1 MEGKLPK
8 YYLLKKEIL
17 NKIETGEY
25 QEGSMIE
32 SERELMERYQ
42 FSRITV
48 RKAIDELVNEG
59 YLYRIQGKGT
69 YVKGETETQ
78 NLFSLRSCTEGVKR
92 LGRTPSK
99 KTMKTDKF
107 PADAKRAKHLNI
119 PQGDMV
125 HMFGRV
131 TYADDEPLNYTVTYL
146 PEKVFPGLEKYDLEA
161 RSLYDIIAKDY
172 HVQITKAR
180 RTVEAVLPDPT
191 VAGYLGISPNMP
203 VILFNCITSGIV
215 YGKEIPIETF
225 RCYYRTDHYKFYID
239 QVN

>member
-1 MEGKLPK
+1 MEDKLPK

-17 NKIETGEY
+17 RKIETGEY
-25 QEGSMIE
+25 QEGALIE

-69 YVKGETETQ
+69 YVKGDSESQ
-78 NLFSLRSCTEGVKR
+78 NLFSLNSCTEDVKR

-99 KTMKTDKF
+99 KTMATDKF
-107 PADAKRAKHLNI
+107 QADAKRAKHLNI
-119 PQGDMV
+119 PIGDMV
-125 HMFGRV
+125 HMFGRI
-131 TYADDEPLNYTVTYL
+131 TYADQEPLNYTVTYL
-146 PEKVFPGLEKYDLEA
+146 PEKIFPGLEQYNLEE
-161 RSLYDIIAKDY
+161 RSLYDVIQKDY

-180 RTVEAVLPDPT
+180 RTIEAVLPDTT
-191 VAGYLGISPNMP
+191 VAGYLGINANMP
-203 VILFNCITSGIV
+203 VILFNCITYGIV

-225 RCYYRTDHYKFYID
+225 RCYYRTDHFKFYID

>member
-32 SERELMERYQ
+32 SERELMECYQ

-78 NLFSLRSCTEGVKR
+78 NLFSLRSCTEDVKR
-92 LGRTPSK
+92 LAGR
-99 KTMKTDKF
+99 
-107 PADAKRAKHLNI
+107 
-119 PQGDMV
+119 
-125 HMFGRV
+125 
-131 TYADDEPLNYTVTYL
+131 
-146 PEKVFPGLEKYDLEA
+146 
-161 RSLYDIIAKDY
+161 
-172 HVQITKAR
+172 R
-180 RTVEAVLPDPT
+180 RRKP
-191 VAGYLGISPNMP
+191 
-203 VILFNCITSGIV
+203 
-215 YGKEIPIETF
+215 
-225 RCYYRTDHYKFYID
+225 
-239 QVN
+239 

>member
-32 SERELMERYQ
+32 SERELTECYQ

-78 NLFSLRSCTEGVKR
+78 NLFSLRSCTEDVKR

-107 PADAKRAKHLNI
+107 P
-119 PQGDMV
+119 
-125 HMFGRV
+125 GRC
-131 TYADDEPLNYTVTYL
+131 
-146 PEKVFPGLEKYDLEA
+146 
-161 RSLYDIIAKDY
+161 
-172 HVQITKAR
+172 KAR
-180 RTVEAVLPDPT
+180 KASEYSAGRHGSHVRTCDIRGRRTIELHRNLSSGKGFSG
-191 VAGYLGISPNMP
+191 AGE
-203 VILFNCITSGIV
+203 V
-215 YGKEIPIETF
+215 
-225 RCYYRTDHYKFYID
+225 
-239 QVN
+239 